1 MIQLHISET
10 INKYNSGRSMMK
22 YPIMNNK
29 SFDDKRIALG
39 YAKDRPWLHKLVM
52 ERLKSDCNID
62 TPFHN
67 GLDVGCG
74 AGLSTKALKLIC
86 NKVTGTDIS
95 DEMIYACKA
104 EYDISEYTFYTAK
117 AEETQLSETP
127 YDIVTAAGVINWV
140 DKDKFL
146 KNMNHVMAA
155 NSLLVIYDF
164 WISDKMVDND
174 AYTEWYQK
182 RYLPN
187 FPKPPRNEN
196 VWRQEDLPEGFAIK
210 QQVLYQLHHQF
221 DINSFIRFMMIQ
233 SNMNSQ
239 IQSGRKTEAEIQDW
253 MKETLNP
260 IFHGLNQTLI
270 FDAYSWY
277 IARK

>member
-1 MIQLHISET
+1 
-10 INKYNSGRSMMK
+10 MMT
-22 YPIMNNK
+22 NK
-29 SFDDKRIALG
+29 SFDDKRIAQG

-52 ERLKSDCNID
+52 ERLKSDCAVD

-86 NKVTGTDIS
+86 DKVTGTDIS
-95 DEMIYACKA
+95 DEMIQACKA
-104 EYDISEYTFYTAK
+104 EYDTSEFTFYTAK
-117 AEETQLSETP
+117 AEETLLPEIP

-146 KNMNHVMAA
+146 DNMKLIMAIK
-155 NSLLVIYDF
+155 SLLVIYDF

-174 AYTEWYQK
+174 AYTDWYQK
-182 RYLPN
+182 LYLPN
-187 FPKPPRNEN
+187 FPKPPRNEE
-196 VWRQEDLPEGFAIK
+196 VWRQEDLPNGFTIK

-221 DINSFIRFMMIQ
+221 DMNSFIRFMMIQ
-233 SNMNSQ
+233 SSVNTQ
-239 IQSGRKTEAEIQDW
+239 IQSGHKTEAEIQAW
-253 MKETLNP
+253 MKETLEP
-260 IFHGLNQTLI
+260 IFRGLNQTLI

-277 IARK
+277 IERT